1 MSQENVEYVR
11 RVYALLDEGDEA
23 VWELASPEF
32 VLDFSRRLIDPL
44 LLRGR
49 EQVRAWSEGE
59 AAEAWEGGRT
69 GWQPIELIDAGD
81 SVLAFIRSSGRGKAS
96 GIEVEAYVW
105 NVWTFR
111 DGQLAKWTYFGEDRA
126 AAREAVGLSE

>member
-44 LLRGR
+44 VLRGR
-49 EQVRAWSEGE
+49 EPTTLGVFSNRGFLAGE
-59 AAEAWEGGRT
+59 
-69 GWQPIELIDAGD
+69 
-81 SVLAFIRSSGRGKAS
+81 VGK
-96 GIEVEAYVW
+96 
-105 NVWTFR
+105 
-111 DGQLAKWTYFGEDRA
+111 
-126 AAREAVGLSE
+126 